1 MTVITVMQLAPKN
14 SISSWADD
22 LLAIDSLFFLGSTM
36 LSYWSLRSE
45 RNSGRAEMIADRLFI
60 AGMVVMVLIGFLVA
74 FELFID

>member
-14 SISSWADD
+14 SISSWSDD

-60 AGMVVMVLIGFLVA
+60 AGMIMMVMIGFLVA